1 MSKIGTHRSQEAEF
15 PQMRVEGDK
24 PEWQQQYAEE
34 QLDITVMLKAERL
47 GAPNSPD
54 AVSGDQ
60 ES

>member
-1 MSKIGTHRSQEAEF
+1 MSKTGTHRSQEAEF
-15 PQMRVEGDK
+15 PQRRVEGGK
-24 PEWQQQYAEE
+24 PEWQQQDAEE

-47 GAPNSPD
+47 ESPNSPD

>member
-1 MSKIGTHRSQEAEF
+1 MSKIGTHRSREAEF

-24 PEWQQQYAEE
+24 PEWQQRYAEE
-34 QLDITVMLKAERL
+34 QLDITGMLKAEL
-47 GAPNSPD
+47 LESPNSPD